1 MSDFRPAPRTKNA
14 LDEMKLRLNG
24 DIVKGA
30 RRPSS
35 LAILM
40 MSNQLRVR
48 CYTNLE
54 TDKNNGLIE
63 AKMDA
68 PTAYGMFELIQKVI
82 HEDQPG
88 IKYGLE
94 CKAPINGDWRN
105 PTLETTLWVGRDD
118 EGVVY
123 IGVISAD
130 SSRPMLKFPLVSTDF
145 HNFLDANKKPLGKK
159 VSSEIYGQGWL
170 NLMRNL
176 CASVMDTHF
185 KERETKK
192 KEGGQ
197 GGQGGG
203 GYQKQG
209 GGYNRGGG
217 QGGGGQGGGYNR
229 GGGQGGGNGGGYNRG
244 GGYAPQGGT
253 QPARAPEPEPAFE
266 TDDDIPF

>member
-1 MSDFRPAPRTKNA
+1 MSDFRPQPRTKNA

-54 TDKNNGLIE
+54 NDKNNGLIE

-68 PTAYGMFELIQKVI
+68 PTAYGMLELVQRVI
-82 HEDQPG
+82 NEDQPG

-94 CKAPINGDWRN
+94 CKAPHNGDWRN

-145 HNFLDANKKPLGKK
+145 HNFLDSNKKPLGKK
-159 VSSEIYGQGWL
+159 ASSEIYGQGWL
-170 NLMRNL
+170 NLMRSL

-197 GGQGGG
+197 GGQGNGNWQKRDGGNRQGG
-203 GYQKQG
+203 GGNG
-209 GGYNRGGG
+209 GGYNR
-217 QGGGGQGGGYNR
+217 
-229 GGGQGGGNGGGYNRG
+229 GGGNGGGYNRG
-244 GGYAPQGGT
+244 GGYGQQNGNQGGGQT
-253 QPARAPEPEPAFE
+253 RPSEPEPEFE